1 GNYFQTFGLR
11 PAAGRLFAAPDDVK
25 GAPMVAVMSYDA
37 WRRDYAS
44 DATVV
49 GSTFWVNTKPVTIV
63 GIAPEG
69 FYGDRL
75 STTPPAFYLPV
86 ESHEAI
92 SNANYVHDP
101 DVAWLYIVG
110 RVKAGTPLPPLQD
123 KVSALVREWLKETK
137 IFDNDPDKSVREKTH
152 VVLTPG
158 GAGIQDMREQYESN
172 LRLLMG
178 AAGLVL
184 LIACANIAN
193 LLLVRGMR
201 RKMEMSVRTALGAA
215 RARIVRQLLT
225 ESVVLAGLGGVAG
238 LALAYLGAQLLLR
251 LAFTG
256 AASVPIEANPSFAV
270 LGFAC
275 ALSLL
280 TGVLFGVAPAWIASQ
295 ANPAE
300 ALRSG
305 SRGATAGASLLQ
317 RGLVVLQAA
326 MSVVLLVGAGL
337 FAESLTR
344 LRGTDLKLES
354 SNRYIAHINPQGAGY
369 SPAQVEPL
377 YRMIEQRFHQVPGV
391 KNVGISTYT
400 PMEDNNSSNG
410 IQIAGRAFTGKGASV
425 IKVNPE
431 YFDSVGTR
439 VVMGRGIGVRDSASA
454 PAVALVNETFV
465 KDFLP
470 NENPIGRRFGAPG
483 PESPADFEIVGVVED
498 TVYTSVRWKDHRM
511 YFLAMPQRAPSA
523 KRPIEQDSSLY
534 AGAVVLETEAPINN
548 LEEIA
553 RKTLAGINSNLAVVK
568 FQTFDQQIAD
578 RFHDDKVIAQLTA
591 LFGGLALLLAAIG
604 LYGVTAYTVA
614 RRTSE
619 IGIRMALGARRAGVI
634 GLVMRGAMS
643 QTAVGLAIGIPAAML
658 CVRFLRSQLY
668 EIQGVN
674 AAVMATAILFLVAA
688 SLLAGMIP
696 ARGAA
701 STEPAQT
708 LRAE

>member
-1 GNYFQTFGLR
+1 MSWAEPLWLRLKPLFRRGQVARELDGEIQFHLEQQTAENIALGMSPGEARLKAIRSFGNLASVREQTRETRGWIRVEAILQDIRYALRQLRKTPGFTATALLTLALGIGANAAIFTLVDGLMLRKLPVADPQALVRLGDNSDCCVNSGGNSDGDTALFSTEVYDRLKKSVPEFAQIAGIQAGFAFNPVVVRRDGAADSARSVSGEFVSGSYFQTLGLR
-11 PAAGRLFAAPDDVK
+11 PAAGRLFAEADDVK
-25 GAPMVAVMSYDA
+25 GAPMVAVMSFDA

-137 IFDNDPDKSVREKTH
+137 IFDNDPDKTVREKTH

-225 ESVVLAGLGGVAG
+225 ESVVLAGLGGIAG
-238 LALAYLGAQLLLR
+238 LALAYLGARLLLR
-251 LAFTG
+251 LAFAG

-317 RGLVVLQAA
+317 RSLVVLQAA

-400 PMEDNNSSNG
+400 PMEDNNWSNG

-454 PAVALVNETFV
+454 PAV
-465 KDFLP
+465 
-470 NENPIGRRFGAPG
+470 
-483 PESPADFEIVGVVED
+483 
-498 TVYTSVRWKDHRM
+498 
-511 YFLAMPQRAPSA
+511 
-523 KRPIEQDSSLY
+523 
-534 AGAVVLETEAPINN
+534 
-548 LEEIA
+548 
-553 RKTLAGINSNLAVVK
+553 
-568 FQTFDQQIAD
+568 
-578 RFHDDKVIAQLTA
+578 
-591 LFGGLALLLAAIG
+591 
-604 LYGVTAYTVA
+604 
-614 RRTSE
+614 
-619 IGIRMALGARRAGVI
+619 
-634 GLVMRGAMS
+634 
-643 QTAVGLAIGIPAAML
+643 
-658 CVRFLRSQLY
+658 
-668 EIQGVN
+668 
-674 AAVMATAILFLVAA
+674 
-688 SLLAGMIP
+688 
-696 ARGAA
+696 
-701 STEPAQT
+701 
-708 LRAE
+708 